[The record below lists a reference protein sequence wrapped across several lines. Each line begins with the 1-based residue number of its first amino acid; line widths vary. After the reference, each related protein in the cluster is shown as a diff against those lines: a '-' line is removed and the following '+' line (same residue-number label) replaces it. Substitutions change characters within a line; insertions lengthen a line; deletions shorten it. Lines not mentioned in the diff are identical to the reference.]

1 MVEKIRI
8 GNNILVKW
16 SILDESGVAYELE
29 SRSGYS
35 VELRCGSTPVSAS
48 VQSVRGNTIT
58 LLYAGRNQRLLGK
71 YHLKYTESAGD
82 LMITFDQRDI
92 FELVEH
98 SWQAGAGVDS
108 GNVTVDVTAHFP
120 VVQGPKGEK
129 GDKGDKGDPGETTIT
144 SQGIQGALGYIPY
157 EKPSAGIPSTDL
169 SSFVRDSLRKADS
182 ALQEHQDISGKVD
195 KIEGK
200 GLSTNNYTNEDK
212 YKLDNLPT
220 SAELEGELASKQGI
234 LTFDD
239 IPTQNSNNPV
249 KSGGVYTALAG
260 KANASDLANYDSI
273 IGIGTA
279 VKEFHPNTPY
289 LKGEFVVHPDSVTG
303 IVNVYEFTAY
313 HPAGAWTGTDVK
325 IANIYNL
332 FANYAGTDTEKVY
345 VQLASSDGLLTLEGI
360 EVTANFSDGGIETKE
375 ADANGRCVFDIAKGR
390 VYTISV
396 EQQGGQGYAFCPAQM
411 GEAVADDRYMYLS
424 LIHI

>member
-35 VELRCGSTPVSAS
+35 IELRCGPTPVSAD
-48 VQSVRGNTIT
+48 VQSVSGNTIT
-58 LLYAGRNQRLLGK
+58 LLYAGRDQRLLGK

-82 LMITFDQRDI
+82 LMTTFDQRDI

-108 GNVTVDVTAHFP
+108 GNVTVDVTAHLP

-169 SSFVRDSLRKADS
+169 SSSVRDSLGKADS

-195 KIEGK
+195 KIPGK
-200 GLSTNNYTNEDK
+200 GLSTNDFNDEDK
-212 YKLDNLPT
+212 SRNNLVPFFRGVFSNWNAVPSSDESYEEDFLGVKTPKNNDECLLDDASDAISRFVNNTPYNKGSLVAYGSSVYRCENDTDGTILPPNESYWKSQNLPT
-220 SAELEGELASKQGI
+220 KITGPWKFKYSGSW
-234 LTFDD
+234 DD
-239 IPTQNSNNPV
+239 VGKFGWVPVYPTSPSNIM
-249 KSGGVYTALAG
+249 SL
-260 KANASDLANYDSI
+260 I
-273 IGIGTA
+273 
-279 VKEFHPNTPY
+279 
-289 LKGEFVVHPDSVTG
+289 
-303 IVNVYEFTAY
+303 
-313 HPAGAWTGTDVK
+313 
-325 IANIYNL
+325 
-332 FANYAGTDTEKVY
+332 YAG
-345 VQLASSDGLLTLEGI
+345 L
-360 EVTANFSDGGIETKE
+360 
-375 ADANGRCVFDIAKGR
+375 
-390 VYTISV
+390 
-396 EQQGGQGYAFCPAQM
+396 
-411 GEAVADDRYMYLS
+411 
-424 LIHI
+424 